1 MNILD
6 FNYSMKIILGLSFL
20 MLPVSG
26 FSKDA
31 SYEVLSL
38 LPEKQAL
45 KTAKRKSLENLQRLA
60 TEIKSPIN
68 VSKEESFPY
77 YMPKSKESIEALM
90 GNWVVTYTIKDT
102 TYTEKFV
109 INEFYTTENGQV
121 KGSGLYY
128 SDPAKEGEIVL
139 CGDLPPDL
147 SAFYNTEYDC
157 LSITTID
164 GADLFRIF
172 NFKFSGD
179 TITQGYFALGNT
191 IEEASSIIVSKEFPL
206 TGSRVSTSANQPNA
220 IYNED
225 TGKLNLS
232 RVSYAGASYPVTLT
246 NQGDFV
252 FKLQEVGSGAQ
263 ETIPP
268 DVSDTTYDDASG
280 ELFIPSLEY
289 ENANYRVILQNQ
301 GDFVFTI
308 KEAEVTN

>member
-1 MNILD
+1 MNKID
-6 FNYSMKIILGLSFL
+6 FNYSMKIILGISFL

-26 FSKDA
+26 FSKDV
-31 SYEVLSL
+31 SYGTLNL

-60 TEIKSPIN
+60 TEIKSPID
-68 VSKEESFPY
+68 VSKEKLFPY
-77 YMPKSKESIEALM
+77 SMPKSKESIEALM

-102 TYTEKFV
+102 TYTENFV
-109 INEFYTTENGQV
+109 INEFYTSEDGEIL
-121 KGSGLYY
+121 GSGLY
-128 SDPAKEGEIVL
+128 PTKEGEIVL

-157 LSITTID
+157 FSISTID
-164 GADLFRIF
+164 GADLFRTF

-191 IEEASSIIVSKEFPL
+191 IEETSSIIVSKEIPL
-206 TGSRVSTSANQPNA
+206 TGNRVSTSANQPNA
-220 IYNED
+220 TYNGD
-225 TGKLNLS
+225 TGKLNLP
-232 RVSYAGASYPVTLT
+232 RVSYAGTNYPVTLI

-268 DVSDTTYDDASG
+268 GASDSTYDDASG
-280 ELFIPSLEY
+280 ELIIPSLEY

-308 KEAEVTN
+308 MEVGVTN